1 MSRIIVS
8 FFIILFYPLISLAQ
22 QDITFTTSDKYFPV
36 ISTAIGEVSE
46 SGPFLSVVLEQYTM
60 RIKKDYKFPVNV
72 LKYKVGIAFQTQNGG
87 WDIARWSDAVD
98 ENIVM
103 LAGQTKLI
111 KNYKAVIP
119 IDGLPSLRGYWLVL
133 AVESKINGTN
143 GFTYA
148 HSNKD
153 IF

>member
-87 WDIARWSDAVD
+87 WDIAR
-98 ENIVM
+98 
-103 LAGQTKLI
+103 
-111 KNYKAVIP
+111 
-119 IDGLPSLRGYWLVL
+119 
-133 AVESKINGTN
+133 
-143 GFTYA
+143 
-148 HSNKD
+148 
-153 IF
+153 